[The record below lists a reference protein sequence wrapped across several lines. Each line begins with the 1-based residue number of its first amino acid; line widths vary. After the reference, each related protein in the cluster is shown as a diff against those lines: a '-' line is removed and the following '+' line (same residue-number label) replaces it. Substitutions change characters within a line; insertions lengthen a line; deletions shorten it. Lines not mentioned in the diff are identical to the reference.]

1 MARDLAGWLGRCAAF
16 CVLVVLVLLAL
27 TRAADAHQV
36 GLSRGDYVLTGDR
49 VAIEI
54 YFSQRELAVTLPALD
69 EDGDGQLTAQELANG
84 GKILDREVFARLA
97 VMSGGQP
104 CTAERSSAQI
114 VGEDVVLG
122 GYATCPAG
130 ARDLELTFGFLA
142 PFAAGHRHLAHV
154 RAGVA
159 DQETVAVR
167 SAATVRVDA
176 GHPIESSGGTWAY
189 VKLGVEHILTGYDHL
204 VFLFGLVVIGG
215 RMRGLLK
222 AVTAFTIA
230 HSVSLALAVLGAWTP
245 SPRLIEPAIALSIA
259 YIGVENFYVKDAEK
273 RWRIT
278 LPFGFVHGFGFAA
291 ALVERHLPRSRIPMA
306 LLGFN
311 AGVELGQLGV
321 LAVLLPLLT
330 LARRSAV
337 MRTRGLK
344 VANVLIIL
352 LGLGW
357 LVVRMRDAWR

>member
-130 ARDLELTFGFLA
+130 ARDLELTFGFLG